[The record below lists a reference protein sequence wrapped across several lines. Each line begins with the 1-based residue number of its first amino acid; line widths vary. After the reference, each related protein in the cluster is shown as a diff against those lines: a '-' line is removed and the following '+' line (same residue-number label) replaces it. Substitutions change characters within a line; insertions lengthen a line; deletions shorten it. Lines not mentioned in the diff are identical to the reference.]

1 MFLFAEKFIYKLIK
15 KYPMKKIS
23 LFLLFIASLSGYTQ
37 QLTTIPDANF
47 RAALLSQNVN
57 FTFDQL
63 NRIETQKLFQIKV
76 LNIAS
81 INITDLT
88 GIEDMPN
95 LLTLDCSNN
104 KLISLDVSKNL
115 VLTVVNCLGNK
126 ISNLT
131 TNTKLLDLNCSNNLI
146 QALDVSKEVALINF
160 NCSKNQL
167 ITLDLSKNIALAN
180 FNCSNNL
187 ITSLNLK
194 NGNNTNLNK
203 TTSSFLGNANACIQ
217 VDNVVYANKNLP
229 TIKES
234 SSYFTTDCANLNY
247 TLIPD
252 SKFETELQQQGYDNS
267 GVPDGKVLKSSIN
280 TITSLNVAS
289 KSIASL
295 VGIEDF
301 TALTVLYCG
310 ANLLTGL
317 DLTKNLNLVALYC
330 AENQI
335 TSLDLSANT
344 NLNTVWCYNNKLNN
358 LNLGIISNLQT
369 LLCSNNQLTSLDISK
384 NVGMINLNC
393 SNNKLTNLDISKSN
407 TLQTVNCRYN
417 LLTGLSTIKN
427 SELQT
432 LYTDSNQLTSL
443 NVSRNSKLVVLGCGY
458 NKIVLLDVSKNGTLT
473 ELKCNGNLLTQLN
486 LKNGNNGNMF
496 AVNLDFKANP
506 GLSCI
511 QVDNATNSS
520 NNWINEKDPIAS
532 YSADCM
538 YITAIPDLNFENEL
552 IAQGIDSGAPDGK
565 VLTSKITS
573 IITLDVSSKNIADL
587 TGIQDFEALENLNCG
602 DNLITNLDFSKNL
615 QLKGLWCINN
625 KLTSLVV
632 LENTKLTVLKCA
644 MNQLTSLDVSSNTLL
659 FEFQCSNNLL
669 TSLDV
674 SKNTLIEYFSCSFN
688 KITSLDFSKNRRFS
702 FFSCNDNLLTSLNL
716 RNVRAAAIYS
726 SFKNNPN
733 LNCIEVDDVNY
744 AVTNYSGIKDAT
756 ATFNTDC
763 NNQVI
768 TLIPD
773 INFEKNLISLGYDYG
788 TPDGK
793 VLNSA
798 IKNITD
804 LSLSGIFS
812 QKITSLVG
820 IQDFEALKVFYC
832 ANNEIA
838 SFNFSKNLNLE
849 VLECYSN
856 SATSIDVSQNTKLYK
871 LRCFGNK
878 FTSLDVSNNPLTSLE
893 CSYNPLVSLDLS
905 KNIAL
910 QFLICKYNGDSFKS
924 LNLKNGHNIQLS
936 GYVHPIYGASFDLK
950 GNDKLT
956 CIQVDDTTYSDTNWP
971 NVKDATAVYSTD
983 CTLLGVE
990 DLVFATVAVYPNPN
1004 NGIVHVD
1011 NVVLEKATIYNA
1023 LGSKVQSNVFEN
1035 ANTNNTIDTSGLSKG
1050 IYFLYLQS
1058 TGATTAKKIV
1068 VE

>member
-1 MFLFAEKFIYKLIK
+1 
-15 KYPMKKIS
+15 MKKTF

-37 QLTTIPDANF
+37 ALTTIPDANF

-63 NRIETQKLFQIKV
+63 NRIETQKLFQIQV

-104 KLISLDVSKNL
+104 KLISLDVSKNI
-115 VLTVVNCLGNK
+115 VLTVVNCSGNK

-146 QALDVSKEVALINF
+146 QALDVSKEVALKNF

-180 FNCSNNL
+180 FNCSTNL

-194 NGNNTNLNK
+194 NGKNTLLNK

-234 SSYFTTDCANLNY
+234 SSYFTTDCTNLNY

-267 GVPDGKVLKSSIN
+267 GVPDGKVLTSSIN

-301 TALTVLYCG
+301 AALNNLNCSG
-310 ANLLTGL
+310 NLLTSLDVTKNLNLGTLICSDNQIKNL
-317 DLTKNLNLVALYC
+317 DLTKNNLSFLTC
-330 AENQI
+330 N
-335 TSLDLSANT
+335 
-344 NLNTVWCYNNKLNN
+344 NNKLTSILFSSNDN
-358 LNLGIISNLQT
+358 LKT
-369 LLCSNNQLTSLDISK
+369 LLCSGNLLTTLDFSKQLSINKIDCNNNKLTSLDISK
-384 NVGMINLNC
+384 NTFLNYLSASFNQLTAIDISQNIRLSSLYLDANQLTTINIFKAQALSIFHC
-393 SNNKLTNLDISKSN
+393 AYNKLTSLDISKN
-407 TLQTVNCRYN
+407 TA
-417 LLTGLSTIKN
+417 I
-427 SELQT
+427 
-432 LYTDSNQLTSL
+432 
-443 NVSRNSKLVVLGCGY
+443 
-458 NKIVLLDVSKNGTLT
+458 T
-473 ELKCNGNLLTQLN
+473 ELKCNSNLLTQLN
-486 LKNGNNGNMF
+486 LKNGYNISF
-496 AVNLDFKANP
+496 DITKSDFKGN
-506 GLSCI
+506 LNLYCV
-511 QVDNATNSS
+511 QVDNATTATA
-520 NNWINEKDPIAS
+520 NWSGAIDLITS
-532 YSADCM
+532 YSTDCM
-538 YITAIPDLNFENEL
+538 YTTAIPDLNFENEL
-552 IAQGIDSGAPDGK
+552 IAKGIDSGAPDGK
-565 VLTSKITS
+565 VLTSKIKILTG
-573 IITLDVSSKNIADL
+573 LDVSNKNIADL
-587 TGIQDFEALENLNCG
+587 TGIQDFEALTDLRCT
-602 DNLITNLDFSKNL
+602 D
-615 QLKGLWCINN
+615 N
-625 KLTSLVV
+625 KLTSLDIKS
-632 LENTKLTVLKCA
+632 NTKLT
-644 MNQLTSLDVSSNTLL
+644 
-659 FEFQCSNNLL
+659 EFHCDHNLL

-674 SKNTLIEYFSCSFN
+674 TKNTLIQYFSCSFN
-688 KITSLDFSKNRRFS
+688 KITSLDFSKSIFT
-702 FFSCNDNLLTSLNL
+702 FFSCNDNLLTSLNM
-716 RNVRAAAIYS
+716 RNVRASGAFS
-726 SFKNNPN
+726 SVKNNPN
-733 LNCIEVDDVNY
+733 LTCIEVDDVNY
-744 AVTNYSGIKDAT
+744 AVTNYTALKDAT

-763 NNQVI
+763 NNQVV

-773 INFEKNLISLGYDYG
+773 VNFEKNLITLGYDYG

-798 IKNITD
+798 IKNITS
-804 LSLSGIFS
+804 LSLSGIFG

-820 IQDFEALKVFYC
+820 IQDFEALKVLYC

-838 SFNFSKNLNLE
+838 SFDFSKNLNLE

-893 CSYNPLVSLDLS
+893 CSNNPLVSLDLS

-924 LNLKNGHNIQLS
+924 LNLKNGHNIQLNS
-936 GYVHPIYGASFDLK
+936 YVHPIYGASFDLK

-956 CIQVDDTTYSDTNWP
+956 CIQVDDATYSDTNWP
-971 NVKDATAVYSTD
+971 NVKDATAVYSTN
-983 CTLLGVE
+983 CAALGIE
-990 DLVFATVAVYPNPN
+990 ESVFATVAVYPNPAKAM
-1004 NGIVHVD
+1004 IHID

-1058 TGATTAKKIV
+1058 AGATTAKKIV